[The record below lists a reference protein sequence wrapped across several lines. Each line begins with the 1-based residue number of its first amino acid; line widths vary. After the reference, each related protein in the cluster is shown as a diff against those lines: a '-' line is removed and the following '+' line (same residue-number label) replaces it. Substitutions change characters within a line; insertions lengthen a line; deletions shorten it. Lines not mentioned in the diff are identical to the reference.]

1 MKTFL
6 RSLGAVL
13 AGMFTWA
20 LLWLST
26 NAALSAAFPRAY
38 ADDGSTTSAG
48 LLLTM
53 LAASV
58 LFSIA
63 AGWVT
68 AKVASGG
75 KILAHTLALGV
86 AQLAI
91 GVMVQ
96 LQYWDVMPLWYHL
109 PFLALLL
116 PGNVVGG
123 LLQSR

>member
-20 LLWLST
+20 LLWLAT
-26 NAALSAAFPRAY
+26 NAGLAAAFPQAY
-38 ADDGSTTSAG
+38 AEDGSTSSAG

-58 LFSIA
+58 IFSIA

-68 AKVASGG
+68 AKAAGG
-75 KILAHTLALGV
+75 KILAHTVALGIV
-86 AQLAI
+86 QLGI

-96 LQYWDVMPLWYHL
+96 LQYWE
-109 PFLALLL
+109 
-116 PGNVVGG
+116 VVPERHHVPI
-123 LLQSR
+123 L